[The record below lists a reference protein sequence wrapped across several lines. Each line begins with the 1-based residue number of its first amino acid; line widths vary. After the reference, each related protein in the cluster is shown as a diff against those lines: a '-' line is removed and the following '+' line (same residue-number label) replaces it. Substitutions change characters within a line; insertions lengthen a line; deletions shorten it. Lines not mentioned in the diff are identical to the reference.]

1 MRPGRGLRQRP
12 LPLGSLRAGEGKTI
26 PCTGRQASPKTV
38 RLHIR
43 HADLA

>member
-1 MRPGRGLRQRP
+1 MRPGRGLCQRP
-12 LPLGSLRAGEGKTI
+12 FPLISLRPGEGKTI
-26 PCTGRQASPKTV
+26 PRIGRQSSPKTV